1 LAPVL
6 LVPPDGTRAEQMIL
20 DEVDSKTRGLLERFG
35 FEPALFEELRARV
48 ASGELSPETNVVQG
62 MIEPPRDEDLT
73 LLPAPAEPGY
83 SEAHEAGVEAL
94 RQGKVAQ
101 IVLAGGM
108 ATRFGGVVKA
118 AVPAVDGR
126 SFLHV
131 KLTQTRELEGRL
143 EAQIPVALMTSF
155 ATDSVVRN
163 HVVEQGLGEPLVFHQ
178 FVSLR
183 LEPDGELFRDE
194 EGRPSLYA
202 PGHGDL
208 FQAVRR
214 SGVLASL
221 RDRGVRVVTV
231 SNVDNLGARI
241 EPAIVGMHLLAERPL
256 TSEVARKEGDL
267 GGAPVR
273 VDGRLQL
280 LEGPRFP
287 PSFDQDLTPVF
298 NTNTALFDVD
308 ALDRD
313 YDLTWLYVLKRAG
326 GRDSVQLERVYH
338 EASAYL
344 PTTYL
349 EVPRRGPRGRFF
361 PIKTP
366 EDLARAQGDLRELL
380 AASPI

>member
-1 LAPVL
+1 
-6 LVPPDGTRAEQMIL
+6 MIL
-20 DEVDSKTRGLLERFG
+20 DDVDRSTRETLERFG
-35 FEPALFEELRARV
+35 FDPVLFEELRARV
-48 ASGELSPETNVVQG
+48 ARGELSPEANVVQG
-62 MIEPPRDEDLT
+62 TIEPPRAQDLT
-73 LLPAPAEPGY
+73 LLPAPGEPGY
-83 SEAHEAGVEAL
+83 VHAQEVGIEAL
-94 RQGKVAQ
+94 RRREVAQ

-131 KLTQTRELEGRL
+131 KLSQTRDLESQLGA
-143 EAQIPVALMTSF
+143 EIPVALMTSF
-155 ATDSVVRN
+155 ATDDVVRS
-163 HVVEQGLGEPLVFHQ
+163 HVEEQRLGEPLVFHQ

-183 LEPDGELFRDE
+183 LEANGELFRDE
-194 EGRPSLYA
+194 EGKPSLYA

-208 FQAVRR
+208 FQALRR
-214 SGVLASL
+214 SGVLAAL
-221 RDRGVRVVTV
+221 RERGVRLVSV

-241 EPAIVGMHLLAERPL
+241 EPAIVGMHLDAGRPL
-256 TSEVARKEGDL
+256 TCEVARKEGDL

-298 NTNTALFDVD
+298 NTNTALFDLDV
-308 ALDRD
+308 LDRD
-313 YDLTWLYVLKRAG
+313 YHLTWLYVLKRAG
-326 GRDSVQLERVYH
+326 ERDSVQLERVYH
-338 EASAYL
+338 EVSAFV

-366 EDLARAQGDLRELL
+366 EDLTRTQDDLRELL